1 MTYHCRCSLVPRG
14 DFHRLG
20 ALAVWPPP
28 YRSYA
33 SFPGDGVLFPLGRRW
48 LEGVVSLYLAPR
60 FPWGFPMD
68 RCSGR
73 VAITLSFLR
82 PLPWGW
88 RLSLLPQVS
97 CCSPGL
103 STLGPELPTPLPSLS
118 SPSILAPAR
127 GQGSPTSWWLFF
139 RGRVASPTPRGSPI
153 SPSVSP
159 PACCVVDPPARC
171 EHWPGLN
178 HLVSAVPTLGY

>member
-1 MTYHCRCSLVPRG
+1 
-14 DFHRLG
+14 
-20 ALAVWPPP
+20 
-28 YRSYA
+28 
-33 SFPGDGVLFPLGRRW
+33 
-48 LEGVVSLYLAPR
+48 
-60 FPWGFPMD
+60 MD

-88 RLSLLPQVS
+88 RLLFLPQVS

-171 EHWPGLN
+171 EHCPGLTAACQQFRPSDISPASVRLAL
-178 HLVSAVPTLGY
+178 LVPLGPLPSGTTLGFYVAALFHLIVY